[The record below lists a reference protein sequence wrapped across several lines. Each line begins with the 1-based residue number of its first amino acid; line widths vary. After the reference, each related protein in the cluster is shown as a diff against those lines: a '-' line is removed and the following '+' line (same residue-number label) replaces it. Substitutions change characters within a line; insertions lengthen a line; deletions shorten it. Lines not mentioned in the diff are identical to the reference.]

1 MIKIKATRYY
11 GELYR
16 REGNDNYKL
25 HFVVKLIAPARAS
38 VSQYIGKR
46 QQKLSGLLCLDD
58 TILSAI
64 EGLTIDWSEVRSV

>member
-1 MIKIKATRYY
+1 MIKINTTHYY

-16 REGNDNYKL
+16 RDGDGDYRL

-58 TILSAI
+58 TILSLI
-64 EGLTIDWSEVRSV
+64 EGLTIDWSEVQSV